1 MRVWLAGAI
10 ALCLS
15 AAAWAAPLTED
26 DAVRIG
32 REASVEGLR
41 ALIVQHNPVLI
52 YRATASWNFG
62 ASRTLPEPLEALVVE
77 HYADRAIQRSLLGLL
92 ARQIDKYQRYPK
104 YRSRKLFD
112 LLYADLKSGQDSQ
125 HYAIVIIA
133 TDLPVEPELAA
144 LLPGLDPA
152 AANEL
157 VMFLGDRKFAPALP
171 ALQALQAKVP
181 HERNTNQMLE
191 RVDWAYLQIGTPGAM
206 QALIARLRALGQ
218 MKDERAGAEVWNL
231 LVALSQQAPGS
242 PPDYGELRAALPAEL
257 NDSAWDQ
264 LIRLIEKRKE
274 KRGILDLLRAIAQSK
289 RTDQAVEALLAVG
302 GPDDW
307 RVGRAELERA
317 GARLPPERIASL
329 QKKLDDAAADPGK
342 FAAAREQR
350 ERTEA
355 MYRAQGDFI
364 REKSRISALR
374 AKEPKRYATELRALL
389 DRREAELRTLA
400 DLPAAVGARNELARE
415 YLQLAVFQRFELR
428 QPDEAIAAYE
438 RAGRLLPD
446 QPFNIAA
453 SVADVYR
460 FDKRDTPKALEQY
473 RRAHASFPPGRS
485 SEERMLAV
493 GLQQWLE
500 HEIAY
505 LERGQRFS
513 GAIRRADMGTGQ
525 FWLMLASVQTTGEPP
540 PEARV
545 LSRLPPSQLQI
556 ARAFPAVLELEPKEM
571 LGFFAK
577 HDPAGYLTA
586 AILAAAS
593 AKEPSPYV
601 KAAAETFFRERGIR
615 GGPAAR
621 ADARYASPEK
631 TWATFMAATSKGDV
645 AAMLDCLM
653 PDVQERFQELF
664 KRMSRDELRKTGESF
679 VGFAMSGGYGEFR
692 EATVVRQQKDKKI
705 GGIITFVKDGGE
717 WKIANM

>member
-10 ALCLS
+10 AVCLS

-77 HYADRAIQRSLLGLL
+77 HYADRAIQRSLLSLL

-104 YRSRKLFD
+104 YSSRKLFD
-112 LLYADLKSGQDSQ
+112 LLSADLKSGKDSH

-289 RTDQAVEALLAVG
+289 RTD
-302 GPDDW
+302 
-307 RVGRAELERA
+307 
-317 GARLPPERIASL
+317 
-329 QKKLDDAAADPGK
+329 
-342 FAAAREQR
+342 
-350 ERTEA
+350 
-355 MYRAQGDFI
+355 
-364 REKSRISALR
+364 
-374 AKEPKRYATELRALL
+374 
-389 DRREAELRTLA
+389 
-400 DLPAAVGARNELARE
+400 
-415 YLQLAVFQRFELR
+415 
-428 QPDEAIAAYE
+428 EAIAAYE

-525 FWLMLASVQTTGEPP
+525 FWLMLASVHTTGEPP
-540 PEARV
+540 PEAR
-545 LSRLPPSQLQI
+545 
-556 ARAFPAVLELEPKEM
+556 A
-571 LGFFAK
+571 
-577 HDPAGYLTA
+577 
-586 AILAAAS
+586 
-593 AKEPSPYV
+593 
-601 KAAAETFFRERGIR
+601 
-615 GGPAAR
+615 
-621 ADARYASPEK
+621 
-631 TWATFMAATSKGDV
+631 
-645 AAMLDCLM
+645 
-653 PDVQERFQELF
+653 
-664 KRMSRDELRKTGESF
+664 
-679 VGFAMSGGYGEFR
+679 
-692 EATVVRQQKDKKI
+692 
-705 GGIITFVKDGGE
+705 
-717 WKIANM
+717 